1 MKGKVVIIILLLL
14 SYNLPAQVGKRK
26 LLFAQEVFNN
36 LVNAYANTKSSPA
49 LKILPKSAS
58 KVVAQYIT
66 YPTPTIQ
73 IDETLYDICMSLG
86 KDSANALAII
96 LGHELAHYYNDH
108 SWCSDYAFALRNS
121 TLGNTLNKVSKESK
135 IEKESIADSYGLFYS
150 TLAGYKPFDVFNP
163 LLDKI
168 YKQYK
173 LPEIVPGYPSKKERK
188 DINKVQKRKID
199 GLVPVFEAGLVL
211 QHLKYYEEAA
221 ACFEYLTKFFPG
233 REMYNNYGVSKLSQ
247 ALNYKP
253 QETVSFIY
261 PIEIDASS
269 RIYSH
274 TERGDDTLNKE
285 NRFKELIQDAKTAFE
300 KAISLDP
307 KYVKSYIN
315 LACLY
320 DIRGNY
326 QAALG
331 VVNEVEGLGSVNTDL
346 ELIKAI
352 ALYHSKNI
360 NEADSILQKI
370 STTGNVLYEYNSKL
384 LSSAIV
390 TNGDNQAIEKWKDDW
405 VMNRVVISGDTCNSQ
420 YKMLGNFIKGADI
433 TQLQNINDNLSI
445 GKATSG
451 NKYILIINMK
461 NSKIVADITVN
472 QTDLTQKEVLSDFIT
487 TNGKCFSIQQPN
499 KMWTVVYKIVQ

>member
-1 MKGKVVIIILLLL
+1 MKGKILIIISLLL

-36 LVNAYANTKSSPA
+36 LVNAYASTKSSPS
-49 LKILPKSAS
+49 LKVLPKSAS

-66 YPTPTIQ
+66 YPSPSIQ

-135 IEKESIADSYGLFYS
+135 IEKESVADSYGLFYS
-150 TLAGYKPFDVFNP
+150 TLAGYKPFDVFSP

-188 DINKVQKRKID
+188 EINKIQKGKID

-247 ALNYKP
+247 ALNYRP

-261 PIEIDASS
+261 PIEVDASS
-269 RIYSH
+269 RIYSQA
-274 TERGDDTLNKE
+274 ERGDDTLNKE
-285 NRFKELIQDAKTAFE
+285 NRFKELIQNAKTAFE

-307 KYVKSYIN
+307 KYVRSYIN

-331 VVNEVEGLGSVNTDL
+331 VVNEVAGLGFVNTDL

-360 NEADSILQKI
+360 NEAESILNKL
-370 STTGNVLYEYNSKL
+370 STTGNMLYEYNSKL
-384 LSSAIV
+384 LSSVIL

-420 YKMLGNFIKGADI
+420 YKMLGNLIKGANI
-433 TQLQNINDNLSI
+433 AQLQNINETLSI
-445 GKATSG
+445 GRATTGSKSILVIKM
-451 NKYILIINMK
+451 KY
-461 NSKIVADITVN
+461 SQVTADITVN
-472 QTDLTQKEVLSDFIT
+472 QTGLTNQEVLSDFIT
-487 TNGKCFSIQQPN
+487 TNGKCFSIQQAN
-499 KMWTVVYKIVQ
+499 KLWTVVYKIVQ